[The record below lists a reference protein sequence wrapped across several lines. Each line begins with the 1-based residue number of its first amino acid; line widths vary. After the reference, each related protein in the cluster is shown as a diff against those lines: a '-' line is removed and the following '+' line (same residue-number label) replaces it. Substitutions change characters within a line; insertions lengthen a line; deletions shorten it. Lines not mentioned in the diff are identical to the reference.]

1 MPAEQENV
9 ATITNKTCQK
19 LQDHLKHIFCNV
31 RTNCNIHTNQ
41 KQQGLKLQTIW
52 MRFDR
57 LISCSIFK
65 KSCKNDGVPQK
76 SPNFVKTSN
85 NSYIYYY
92 KVNIGKSIN
101 IHNCTSNDNAVSNC
115 KQSGWDLTVLSVVA
129 FSKNHAKMMGC
140 HKSLPILSKLP
151 TIVIFTITKSIL
163 VKASI
168 FTTAPATT
176 MRSQTANNLDEIWP
190 SYQL

>member
-31 RTNCNIHTNQ
+31 RTNYNIHTNQ
-41 KQQGLKLQTIW
+41 KQQGLKQQTNR
-52 MRFDR
+52 MKFDR

-76 SPNFVKTSN
+76 SPKLVKTSN
-85 NSYIYYY
+85 NRYIYYY
-92 KVNIGKSIN
+92 NVNIGKSIN
-101 IHNCTSNDNAVSNC
+101 IHNCTSNDNAVSNF
-115 KQSGWDLTVLSVVA
+115 KQTGWDLTVLSVVA

-140 HKSLPILSKLP
+140 HKTLQNLSKLP
-151 TIVIFTITKSIL
+151 TIGIFTITMSIL
-163 VKASI
+163 VTASI
-168 FTTAPATT
+168 PATAPATS
-176 MRSQTANNLDEIWP
+176 MRSQDGTKMDQIYP
-190 SYQL
+190 F